1 MALFCRWDFLT
12 TLWFEWEFLTG
23 KRKFKWT
30 LLLYSTSRIGAVG
43 AVISSLVGF
52 SSTTSIDC
60 QAWITMNLIIIY
72 TSFACTSVLISL
84 RVIAVW
90 DRHPTIVFLTGGM
103 VIVNIAF
110 MIRGTT
116 KFRSIW
122 SAAELGCV
130 LVNTPE
136 SRDNIT
142 VTVATDI
149 AQLVIMMIGLWR
161 YRRTG
166 QSIVRYMYIQGLVW
180 LVATTLAEIPSA
192 VFINLDLNDAWNLMF
207 QYFSFYTAVICATRM
222 YRDLINYNMD
232 LLNFCEGPVS
242 ELRFKTSSVPRT
254 GTAIGI
260 DTTVLPSTRVNTT
273 IAGTEEFEFI
283 DPEKRTPVGD
293 EESQIQKAPSLTSPP
308 KDPENTKYE

>member
-1 MALFCRWDFLT
+1 
-12 TLWFEWEFLTG
+12 
-23 KRKFKWT
+23 
-30 LLLYSTSRIGAVG
+30 
-43 AVISSLVGF
+43 
-52 SSTTSIDC
+52 
-60 QAWITMNLIIIY
+60 
-72 TSFACTSVLISL
+72 
-84 RVIAVW
+84 
-90 DRHPTIVFLTGGM
+90 M

-122 SAAELGCV
+122 SPSESGCD
-130 LVNTPE
+130 LVNTPK

-149 AQLVIMMIGLWR
+149 AQLIIMMIGLWR

-166 QSIVRYMYIQGLVW
+166 QNIVRYMYIQGLVW

-192 VFINLDLNDAWNLMF
+192 VFINLNLNDAWNLMF

-242 ELRFKTSSVPRT
+242 ELRFKTLSMPRT
-254 GTAIGI
+254 GTAIG
-260 DTTVLPSTRVNTT
+260 TGSTVLPSTRVNTT
-273 IAGTEEFEFI
+273 IADTEEFEFI
-283 DPEKRTPVGD
+283 VPEKRAPVGD

-308 KDPENTKYE
+308 RDPEDTKYE